1 MKKALVIIG
10 SLMVVAIMAGSGFA
24 WGPGHGRG
32 FGSGGDCPG
41 FSGRGAGANLSQ
53 EQRDS
58 LAALRQ
64 KFIDETYESR
74 SALSQKHQEIRLL
87 METSSPDRNKLQD
100 LSEEMLDLQK
110 QVRDK
115 MIDFQLEA
123 KKISPELMMGS
134 GFGRGWGKDG
144 NRGGKKGCRGY
155 NQGDQGNRAGCPG
168 QGQGPKAPCYNN

>member
-1 MKKALVIIG
+1 MKKTLMIIG

-32 FGSGGDCPG
+32 FDRDCPG
-41 FSGRGAGANLSQ
+41 FNGRGAGANLSQ

-74 SALSQKHQEIRLL
+74 SALSQKHQEMRLL
-87 METSSPDRNKLQD
+87 METSSPDSDKLKD
-100 LSEEMLDLQK
+100 LSEEMVDLQK

-134 GFGRGWGKDG
+134 GFGKGWGKDDQR
-144 NRGGKKGCRGY
+144 RGRKACRGY
-155 NQGDQGNRAGCPG
+155 GQGNQAGCPG
-168 QGQGPKAPCYNN
+168 AGPKAPCYAN